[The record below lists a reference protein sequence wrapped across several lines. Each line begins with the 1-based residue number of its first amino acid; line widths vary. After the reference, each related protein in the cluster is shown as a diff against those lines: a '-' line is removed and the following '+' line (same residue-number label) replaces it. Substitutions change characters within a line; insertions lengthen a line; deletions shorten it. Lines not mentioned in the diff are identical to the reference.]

1 MKKIEENKI
10 LYALVLSVFTIL
22 AGMIIQ
28 PLLDLIVANIQG
40 NKFKYDI
47 DDHIIQPITFGIT
60 FGIFYTLVYFKL
72 KKNK

>member
-1 MKKIEENKI
+1 MKKLEENKA

-47 DDHIIQPITFGIT
+47 DDHIIQPIIFGIT
-60 FGIFYTLVYFKL
+60 FGIFYTLLYFKI